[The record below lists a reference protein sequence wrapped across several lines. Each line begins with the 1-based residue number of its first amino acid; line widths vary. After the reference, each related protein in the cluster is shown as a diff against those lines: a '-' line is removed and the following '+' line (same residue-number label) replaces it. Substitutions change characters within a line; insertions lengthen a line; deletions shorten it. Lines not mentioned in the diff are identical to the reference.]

1 MDIQKITVHAKEEGV
16 GEADKSG
23 YIESL
28 TSRIREKYP
37 TAEIVVILSDDERIV
52 VDADPSALERE
63 VTSSISYIIAEHWY
77 DWLDEVGHPPGDWSP
92 EKSRWH
98 KRLS

>member
-1 MDIQKITVHAKEEGV
+1 MDIIKIAVHAKEEGV
-16 GEADKSG
+16 SREDESN

-28 TSRIREKYP
+28 TSRIGERYP

-63 VTSSISYIIAEHWY
+63 VTNNISYVIAEHWY
-77 DWLDEVGHPPGDWSP
+77 DWLDEVRHPGDWSP
-92 EKSRWH
+92 EDSKWH
-98 KRLS
+98 KRLA